1 MKKRLYIF
9 LLVIMIILSNITI
22 NVIANSN
29 NSQNIIITNKLNK
42 QIYLGSASII
52 GYGNNSELS
61 AQLEND
67 LLIKLNSSSSIVD
80 FYIDY
85 DINCNGLTDEGVIT
99 LTIFLNDENVSFN
112 FVQTP
117 TNKNGSLKIENVEI
131 KNRDALTF
139 RINVAYLSVIP
150 SYSDS
155 ISETGFG
162 IVNNKLNFNNKIF
175 HILNYNLLN
184 LFNKIS
190 LF

>member
-85 DINCNGLTDEGVIT
+85 DINCTGLTDEGVIT